1 MNSNFV
7 PTVFPRVVGDII
19 ESIHELFDD
28 DVALIYSNTDS
39 YVDIYAS
46 EFYVAKVFQNL
57 DEGRSRC
64 FTEYKNHMIAQSK
77 HQHFVLPMYYYLM
90 DNTSSCLIYER
101 GYEIMDVEF
110 EDNIQGII
118 EIIIEFNKVGV
129 IHLDT
134 KPTNF
139 LINKEGNVVLHDWG
153 LACTTKL
160 FTNEFKKE
168 ILISQLRLLFVI
180 WQSPEPV
187 ELLEYYGAREIFGLS
202 DDTMYTDKYFQRI
215 VGIQDYYRY

>member
-1 MNSNFV
+1 MNCE
-7 PTVFPRVVGDII
+7 VFPRVVGDII
-19 ESIHELFDD
+19 ESIHELFED
-28 DVALIYSNTDS
+28 DVVLIYSNPDS

-64 FTEYKNHMIAQSK
+64 FTEYKNHMIAYSK
-77 HQHFVLPMYYYLM
+77 HPQFMIPMHYYLM
-90 DNTSSCLIYER
+90 DNTSSCLVYER
-101 GYEIMDVEF
+101 GFEITDVEF
-110 EDNIQGII
+110 EYNIESII
-118 EIIIEFNKVGV
+118 DIILAFNNVGV

-139 LINKEGNVVLHDWG
+139 LLSKEGNLVIHDWG

-168 ILISQLRLLFVI
+168 IFLSQLRLLFVI
-180 WQSPEPV
+180 WQSSEPI
-187 ELLEYYGAREIFGLS
+187 ELLEKYGAREIFGLS
-202 DDTMYTDKYFQRI
+202 EDTMYTDEYFNRI
-215 VGIQDYYRY
+215 VCIQDYYRV

>member
-1 MNSNFV
+1 MV
-7 PTVFPRVVGDII
+7 YEIFPRVVGDII
-19 ESIHELFDD
+19 ESIHELFED
-28 DVALIYSNTDS
+28 DVVLIYSNTDS

-64 FTEYKNHMIAQSK
+64 YTEYKNHMIAYAK
-77 HQHFVLPMYYYLM
+77 HPQFMIPMHYYLM
-90 DNTSSCLIYER
+90 DNTSSCLVYER
-101 GYEIMDVEF
+101 GFEITDVEF
-110 EDNIQGII
+110 EYNIESVIDII
-118 EIIIEFNKVGV
+118 LAFNNVGV

-139 LINKEGNVVLHDWG
+139 LLNKEGNLVIHDWG

-168 ILISQLRLLFVI
+168 IFLSQLRLLFVI
-180 WQSPEPV
+180 WQSSEPV
-187 ELLEYYGAREIFGLS
+187 ELLEKYGAREIFGLS
-202 DDTMYTDKYFQRI
+202 EDTMYTDEYFNRI
-215 VGIQDYYRY
+215 VCIQDYYRV